1 MATAGFPNML
11 FVYGPQSPN
20 AFANGPTCVEFQGE
34 WIVQMLEH
42 LRKNNHTRFEAT
54 VAAEEAWRAEVLGI
68 ADATL
73 FPRAESWFIG
83 ANIPGKRREM
93 LAFGGGFGTYV
104 AKCNE
109 SAKRGYE
116 GFTLS

>member
-1 MATAGFPNML
+1 VRCSGYPDSIISRRIL
-11 FVYGPQSPN
+11 S
-20 AFANGPTCVEFQGE
+20 
-34 WIVQMLEH
+34 
-42 LRKNNHTRFEAT
+42 
-54 VAAEEAWRAEVLGI
+54 I

-93 LAFGGGFGTYV
+93 LAFTGGFGTYV

-109 SAKRGYE
+109 SAERGYE
-116 GFTLS
+116 GFTMS